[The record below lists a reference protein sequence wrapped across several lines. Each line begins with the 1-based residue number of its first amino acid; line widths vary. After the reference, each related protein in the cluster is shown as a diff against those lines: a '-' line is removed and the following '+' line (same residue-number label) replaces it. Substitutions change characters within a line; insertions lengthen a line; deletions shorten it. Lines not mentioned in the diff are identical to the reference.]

1 MNEYELCSDIMTTEE
16 LDKFDLRLWNRK
28 KKEFYSL
35 EDLVLRYFDLTDE
48 DGCPLYAC
56 IDEDQH
62 LKPQYRN
69 WTIELYIEMKD
80 KNGKKIYENDIIKH
94 SMLKDAAV
102 IKYSEEY
109 ALYFADAKRTKV
121 SLANLADKPNS
132 IEVIGNIHEN
142 PELLG
147 DKNNELLTR

>member
-28 KKEFYSL
+28 EKEFYSL

>member
-1 MNEYELCSDIMTTEE
+1 MRN
-16 LDKFDLRLWNRK
+16 KFDLRLWNIK
-28 KKEFYSL
+28 EKEFYSL
-35 EDLVLRYFDLTDE
+35 EDLVFGYLELTDE
-48 DGCPLYAC
+48 DGCPCYYL

-69 WTIELYIEMKD
+69 WIIELYIGMKD

-94 SMLKDAAV
+94 PMLKDAAV
-102 IKYSEEY
+102 IKYDEEY
-109 ALYFADAKRTKV
+109 ALYFADVKHTKV

-142 PELLG
+142 PKLL
-147 DKNNELLTR
+147 KKRVKWWIQPV